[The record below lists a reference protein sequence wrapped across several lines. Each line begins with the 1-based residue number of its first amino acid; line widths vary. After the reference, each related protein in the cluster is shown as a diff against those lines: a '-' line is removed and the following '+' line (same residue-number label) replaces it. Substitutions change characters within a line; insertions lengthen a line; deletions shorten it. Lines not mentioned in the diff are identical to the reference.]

1 MLLLLALA
9 ACAPTTQLVAIKP
22 QAIDV
27 HTLPECFAACGSCS
41 QPAQTITADPD
52 SAVVAAITE
61 HILRKQ
67 CAGELALCETRRQ
80 ACSDAIKRGQRAG
93 AIR

>member
-1 MLLLLALA
+1 VTV
-9 ACAPTTQLVAIKP
+9 PVKP
-22 QAIDV
+22 QPIDV
-27 HTLPECFAACGSCS
+27 HTLPECFAACGSCA

-67 CAGELALCETRRQ
+67 CAGELALCDTRRQ
-80 ACSDAIKRGQRAG
+80 ACANAIKRGQTAG
-93 AIR
+93 AIK